1 MIFAI
6 AAVAFGI
13 IALVLSGAFID
24 WVLWAT
30 REGSIQSGLG
40 HVQIVRPGFM
50 KGGLAEPFKYL
61 LPSAAPELA
70 TLEGMKGVRTV
81 APRLSFSGL
90 VSRNESTVSFIGEGV
105 VPEREEKFSTVSII
119 IAGEDISP
127 AEPTG
132 VIVGRG
138 LAANLGVNVGDT
150 IVLLVNTST
159 GGINASEVR
168 VRGLFATVNKAYD
181 DAAIRVPMG
190 VAQPLLRTTG
200 VHRWIVVL
208 DKTELTPGFL
218 GAAGRLPEANFEVV
232 PMVGPRGLLQE
243 DRAAPVAADGVRAAD
258 RRRDH
263 HPGDLQHA
271 GDERHGAHQR
281 DWDAHGG
288 GHDARRDPPA
298 VPERR
303 RDGRDRRL
311 RRRSG
316 DRPRTGVAHLV
327 DRHPD
332 AAAAGPDAGVH
343 RPAADQRR
351 TGRPGRADRLR
362 DGVAREPLP
371 GVERIAARDRGR
383 AAPRALS
390 RMPAAALLRLAVRNV
405 ERHRARTALVVGAV
419 AFGVAGLIL
428 AGGFV
433 QDIFRQLG
441 EALIRSQTGHLQIA
455 RKGFFEQG
463 TRFPEKY
470 LIAKPSEVAA
480 RAEQTVR
487 AHAVMA
493 RLAFSGL
500 LGNGTADLPIV
511 GEGVEPEKE
520 AQLASFVTMVAGRA
534 LEAQDHYSAV
544 IGQGLAESLRLD
556 AGSRA
561 VLLSATTDGALN
573 TLDLEIVGVF
583 QSFSK
588 DYDAR
593 AVRVPLAAA
602 QELLGVKGANT
613 IVVLLVETRD
623 TLRAASALGTAVAAA
638 GLEVKTWQELN
649 DFYENTVKL
658 YDRQFLVLQIIVLAM
673 VMFGVANAV
682 NMAVFERTG
691 EFGTMRAVGDN
702 ARKIFSL
709 VLVEGAVLGLVG
721 AAIGVVA
728 GVVLAVAISAVGIPM
743 PPPPNSSVGYT
754 AKIQI
759 VPAVLGSAFLV
770 GWIATVL
777 ASIPPAWRVSRIPI
791 VDALRQNV

>member
-1 MIFAI
+1 MAG
-6 AAVAFGI
+6 AE
-13 IALVLSGAFID
+13 LV
-24 WVLWAT
+24 
-30 REGSIQSGLG
+30 
-40 HVQIVRPGFM
+40 
-50 KGGLAEPFKYL
+50 
-61 LPSAAPELA
+61 
-70 TLEGMKGVRTV
+70 
-81 APRLSFSGL
+81 
-90 VSRNESTVSFIGEGV
+90 
-105 VPEREEKFSTVSII
+105 
-119 IAGEDISP
+119 
-127 AEPTG
+127 
-132 VIVGRG
+132 
-138 LAANLGVNVGDT
+138 
-150 IVLLVNTST
+150 
-159 GGINASEVR
+159 
-168 VRGLFATVNKAYD
+168 
-181 DAAIRVPMG
+181 
-190 VAQPLLRTTG
+190 
-200 VHRWIVVL
+200 
-208 DKTELTPGFL
+208 
-218 GAAGRLPEANFEVV
+218 
-232 PMVGPRGLLQE
+232 
-243 DRAAPVAADGVRAAD
+243 
-258 RRRDH
+258 
-263 HPGDLQHA
+263 
-271 GDERHGAHQR
+271 
-281 DWDAHGG
+281 
-288 GHDARRDPPA
+288 
-298 VPERR
+298 
-303 RDGRDRRL
+303 
-311 RRRSG
+311 
-316 DRPRTGVAHLV
+316 
-327 DRHPD
+327 
-332 AAAAGPDAGVH
+332 
-343 RPAADQRR
+343 
-351 TGRPGRADRLR
+351 
-362 DGVAREPLP
+362 
-371 GVERIAARDRGR
+371 
-383 AAPRALS
+383 
-390 RMPAAALLRLAVRNV
+390 RLAVRNV
-405 ERHRARTALVVGAV
+405 GRHRARTALVVGAV

-441 EALIRSQTGHLQIA
+441 EALIRSQSGHLQIA

-470 LIAKPSEVAA
+470 LIPKPAEVAA
-480 RAEQTVR
+480 QAAQHVR
-487 AHAVMA
+487 AHVVMG

-534 LEAQDHYSAV
+534 LEEQDRYTAV

-561 VLLSATTDGALN
+561 VLLASTTEGALN

-602 QELLGVKGANT
+602 QELLGVNGANT
-613 IVVLLVETRD
+613 LVVLLVETSD
-623 TLRAASALGTAVAAA
+623 TRRAAAALGAVAASG

-709 VLVEGAVLGLVG
+709 VLVEGALLGLIG
-721 AAIGVVA
+721 AALGVAA

-770 GWIATVL
+770 GWVATVL

-791 VDALRQNV
+791 VEALRQNV

>member
-1 MIFAI
+1 MAG
-6 AAVAFGI
+6 AE
-13 IALVLSGAFID
+13 LV
-24 WVLWAT
+24 
-30 REGSIQSGLG
+30 
-40 HVQIVRPGFM
+40 
-50 KGGLAEPFKYL
+50 
-61 LPSAAPELA
+61 
-70 TLEGMKGVRTV
+70 
-81 APRLSFSGL
+81 
-90 VSRNESTVSFIGEGV
+90 
-105 VPEREEKFSTVSII
+105 
-119 IAGEDISP
+119 
-127 AEPTG
+127 
-132 VIVGRG
+132 
-138 LAANLGVNVGDT
+138 
-150 IVLLVNTST
+150 
-159 GGINASEVR
+159 
-168 VRGLFATVNKAYD
+168 
-181 DAAIRVPMG
+181 
-190 VAQPLLRTTG
+190 
-200 VHRWIVVL
+200 
-208 DKTELTPGFL
+208 
-218 GAAGRLPEANFEVV
+218 
-232 PMVGPRGLLQE
+232 
-243 DRAAPVAADGVRAAD
+243 
-258 RRRDH
+258 
-263 HPGDLQHA
+263 
-271 GDERHGAHQR
+271 
-281 DWDAHGG
+281 
-288 GHDARRDPPA
+288 
-298 VPERR
+298 
-303 RDGRDRRL
+303 
-311 RRRSG
+311 
-316 DRPRTGVAHLV
+316 
-327 DRHPD
+327 
-332 AAAAGPDAGVH
+332 
-343 RPAADQRR
+343 
-351 TGRPGRADRLR
+351 
-362 DGVAREPLP
+362 
-371 GVERIAARDRGR
+371 
-383 AAPRALS
+383 
-390 RMPAAALLRLAVRNV
+390 RLAVRNV
-405 ERHRARTALVVGAV
+405 GRHRARTALVVGAV

-441 EALIRSQTGHLQIA
+441 EALIRSQSGHLQIA

-470 LIAKPSEVAA
+470 LIPKPAEVAA
-480 RAEQTVR
+480 QAAQHVR
-487 AHAVMA
+487 AHVVMG

-534 LEAQDHYSAV
+534 LEEQDRYTAV

-561 VLLSATTDGALN
+561 VLLASTTEGALN

-602 QELLGVKGANT
+602 QELLGVNGANT
-613 IVVLLVETRD
+613 LVVLLVETSD
-623 TLRAASALGTAVAAA
+623 TRRAAAALDAVAASG

-709 VLVEGAVLGLVG
+709 VLVEGALLGLIG
-721 AAIGVVA
+721 AALGVAA

-770 GWIATVL
+770 GWVATVL

-791 VDALRQNV
+791 VEALRQNV